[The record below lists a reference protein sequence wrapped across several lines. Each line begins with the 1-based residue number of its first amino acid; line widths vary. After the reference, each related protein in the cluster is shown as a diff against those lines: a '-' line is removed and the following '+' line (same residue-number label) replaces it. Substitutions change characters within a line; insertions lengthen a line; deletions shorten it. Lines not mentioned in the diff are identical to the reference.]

1 MNASSHQSR
10 KNRSSGRPLAAR
22 RGLSVLE
29 FVGCTI
35 AVVGGI
41 WLGAVYLG
49 VDVRHMAHTALSET
63 ELLEKMPPEWRPPG
77 PQDGVTREQLVAT
90 LREELGSL
98 KNEIS
103 TLRAGEGDVGRAA
116 AEAGGDHPSAEVQPT
131 QEKTLAYW
139 ARLNEIALGEA
150 SLQAGAESA
159 FDEGKASKVFAI
171 KARIGRFAAKA
182 VEAIPAEQVDP
193 SLVQFGKQLSLWYEH
208 GGELY
213 ERAVQIWESAANSQG
228 REQLNDD
235 WKRAELHHKNEAK
248 LLRDKASGV
257 RTAVSRRF
265 GVEFPA
271 FAESSQ

>member
-1 MNASSHQSR
+1 MSNLVAFKQIRPASR
-10 KNRSSGRPLAAR
+10 N
-22 RGLSVLE
+22 GLSVLE

-41 WLGAVYLG
+41 WLGAIYLG
-49 VDVRHMAHTALSET
+49 VDVRHLAHTALSET

-77 PQDGVTREQLVAT
+77 PQAAVTREQLIAT

-98 KNEIS
+98 KDEIS
-103 TLRAGEGDVGRAA
+103 TLRTGDEATAHEPETAA
-116 AEAGGDHPSAEVQPT
+116 AAVAEAAA
-131 QEKTLAYW
+131 KTTKENSLAYW
-139 ARLNEIALGEA
+139 YRLNEIALGEA

-159 FDEGKASKVFAI
+159 FDETRASKVFAI

-182 VEAIPAEQVDP
+182 VQAIPVQQVDP
-193 SLVQFGKQLSLWYEH
+193 SLVQFGQHLSLWYEH

-248 LLRDKASGV
+248 LLRDKANGV
-257 RTAVSRRF
+257 RIAVGRRF
-265 GVEFPA
+265 GMELSG
-271 FAESSQ
+271 FAEAAE